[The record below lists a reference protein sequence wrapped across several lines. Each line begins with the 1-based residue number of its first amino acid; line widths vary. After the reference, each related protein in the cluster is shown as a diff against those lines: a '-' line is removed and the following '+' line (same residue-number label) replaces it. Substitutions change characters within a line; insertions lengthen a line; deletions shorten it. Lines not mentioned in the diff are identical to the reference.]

1 MTLTLFYTI
10 VGFALAGYSVIAN
23 DSIQTLGTF
32 IASKQKWFKWYTLAS
47 AASFVMILAITWGWY
62 SNDGDISYGRL
73 TRIPFQEIQWYHA
86 VAPGILLV
94 LTRVGIPVSTTF
106 LVLSAFASTV
116 VLEKMLMKSVV
127 GYGLAATAAYI
138 CWIVISKFINEKL
151 DEVEDKWIGFWR
163 NSVWVT
169 SAWLWWVWL
178 SHDVANIAV
187 YLPRQ
192 IDVNLLLIVLAYF
205 TALLFYIFYIHG
217 GTIQK
222 VVLEKTGTRYAR
234 SATIINIIYAA
245 VLYYFKELN
254 EGYGLAAVAAYI
266 CWIVVSK
273 FINEKFDEVED
284 KWIGFWRNSVWVT
297 SAWLWWVWL
306 SHDVANIAVYLPRQI
321 DVNLLLIVL
330 AYFTALLFY
339 IFYINGGT
347 IQKVVLD
354 KTGTRYARS
363 ATIINVIYAA
373 VLYYF
378 KELNDL
384 PMSTTWVFVGLLCG
398 RELAISTMNKDYK
411 FKYVFPLIGKDFLK
425 MTIGLT
431 VSVAIVLAI
440 HYIIIPNNWF

>member
-1 MTLTLFYTI
+1 MELTLIYTI
-10 VGFALAGYSVIAN
+10 IGFGLAGYSVIAN

-62 SNDGDISYGRL
+62 SYDGDISYGRL
-73 TRIPFQEIQWYHA
+73 NRIPFQEIQWYHA
-86 VAPGILLV
+86 VAPAILLV

-106 LVLSAFASTV
+106 LVLSAFASTL
-116 VLEKMLMKSVV
+116 VLEKMLVKSIV
-127 GYGLAATAAYI
+127 GYGIAAAVAYV
-138 CWIVISKFINEKL
+138 CWIVISKFINEKF
-151 DEVEDKWIGFWR
+151 DEVTEDKWISFWR

-169 SAWLWWVWL
+169 SGWLWWVWL

-192 IDVNLLLIVLAYF
+192 LDISLLLIVLAYF
-205 TALLFYIFYIHG
+205 SALIFYIFYIHG
-217 GTIQK
+217 G
-222 VVLEKTGTRYAR
+222 
-234 SATIINIIYAA
+234 
-245 VLYYFKELN
+245 
-254 EGYGLAAVAAYI
+254 
-266 CWIVVSK
+266 
-273 FINEKFDEVED
+273 
-284 KWIGFWRNSVWVT
+284 
-297 SAWLWWVWL
+297 
-306 SHDVANIAVYLPRQI
+306 P
-321 DVNLLLIVL
+321 
-330 AYFTALLFY
+330 
-339 IFYINGGT
+339 

-378 KELNDL
+378 KELNDI

-411 FKYVFPLIGKDFLK
+411 FKYVFPLIGKDFAK
-425 MTIGLT
+425 MIFGLS

-440 HYIIIPNNWF
+440 HYYIIPKGLY

>member
-1 MTLTLFYTI
+1 MELTLVYTI

-47 AASFVMILAITWGWY
+47 AASIVMIFALAWGWY
-62 SNDGDISYGRL
+62 SYDGDISYGRL

-86 VAPGILLV
+86 VAPAILLL

-116 VLEKMLMKSVV
+116 VLEKMLLKSVV
-127 GYGLAATAAYI
+127 GYGLAAMVAYI
-138 CWIVISKFINEKL
+138 AWIVVSKFINEKL
-151 DEVEDKWIGFWR
+151 DEVDEKYIGFWR

-169 SAWLWWVWL
+169 SGWLWWVWL

-192 IDVNLLLIVLAYF
+192 LDITILLTVMAYF
-205 TALLFYIFYIHG
+205 TVLLFYIFYIQG
-217 GTIQK
+217 GRIQT

-234 SATIINIIYAA
+234 SATIIN
-245 VLYYFKELN
+245 
-254 EGYGLAAVAAYI
+254 
-266 CWIVVSK
+266 
-273 FINEKFDEVED
+273 
-284 KWIGFWRNSVWVT
+284 
-297 SAWLWWVWL
+297 
-306 SHDVANIAVYLPRQI
+306 
-321 DVNLLLIVL
+321 
-330 AYFTALLFY
+330 
-339 IFYINGGT
+339 
-347 IQKVVLD
+347 
-354 KTGTRYARS
+354 
-363 ATIINVIYAA
+363 VIYAG
-373 VLYYF
+373 VLFYF

-425 MTIGLT
+425 MIFGLS
-431 VSVAIVLAI
+431 VSVGIVLAI

>member
-1 MTLTLFYTI
+1 MELTLIYTI
-10 VGFALAGYSVIAN
+10 VGFGLAGYSVIAN

-62 SNDGDISYGRL
+62 SYDGDISYGRL
-73 TRIPFQEIQWYHA
+73 NRIPFQEIQWYHA

-116 VLEKMLMKSVV
+116 VLEKMLVKSIV
-127 GYGLAATAAYI
+127 GYGIAAAVAYL
-138 CWIVISKFINEKL
+138 CWVIISKFINEKF
-151 DEVEDKWIGFWR
+151 DEVTEDKWISFWR

-169 SAWLWWVWL
+169 SGWLWWVWL

-192 IDVNLLLIVLAYF
+192 LDVSLLLIVLAYF
-205 TALLFYIFYIHG
+205 SILIFYIFYIHG
-217 GTIQK
+217 G
-222 VVLEKTGTRYAR
+222 
-234 SATIINIIYAA
+234 
-245 VLYYFKELN
+245 
-254 EGYGLAAVAAYI
+254 
-266 CWIVVSK
+266 
-273 FINEKFDEVED
+273 
-284 KWIGFWRNSVWVT
+284 
-297 SAWLWWVWL
+297 
-306 SHDVANIAVYLPRQI
+306 P
-321 DVNLLLIVL
+321 
-330 AYFTALLFY
+330 
-339 IFYINGGT
+339 

-378 KELNDL
+378 KELNDI

-411 FKYVFPLIGKDFLK
+411 FKYVFPLIGKDFAK
-425 MTIGLT
+425 MIFGLS

-440 HYIIIPNNWF
+440 HYYIIPKGFY

>member
-1 MTLTLFYTI
+1 MELTLIYTVI
-10 VGFALAGYSVIAN
+10 GFGLAGYSVIAN

-47 AASFVMILAITWGWY
+47 AASFVMIIAITWGWY
-62 SNDGDISYGRL
+62 SYDGDISYGRL
-73 TRIPFQEIQWYHA
+73 NRIPYQEIQWYHA
-86 VAPGILLV
+86 VAPAILLV

-116 VLEKMLMKSVV
+116 VLEKMLVKSIV
-127 GYGLAATAAYI
+127 GYGIAAVVAYI
-138 CWIVISKFINEKL
+138 CWIVISKFINEKF
-151 DEVEDKWIGFWR
+151 DEVTEDKWITFWR
-163 NSVWVT
+163 NSVWAT
-169 SAWLWWVWL
+169 SGWLWWVWL

-192 IDVNLLLIVLAYF
+192 LDSSLLLLVLSYF
-205 TALLFYIFYIHG
+205 SALIFYIFYIHG
-217 GTIQK
+217 G
-222 VVLEKTGTRYAR
+222 
-234 SATIINIIYAA
+234 
-245 VLYYFKELN
+245 
-254 EGYGLAAVAAYI
+254 
-266 CWIVVSK
+266 
-273 FINEKFDEVED
+273 
-284 KWIGFWRNSVWVT
+284 
-297 SAWLWWVWL
+297 
-306 SHDVANIAVYLPRQI
+306 P
-321 DVNLLLIVL
+321 
-330 AYFTALLFY
+330 
-339 IFYINGGT
+339 

-411 FKYVFPLIGKDFLK
+411 FKYVFPLIGKDFAK
-425 MTIGLT
+425 MVFGLS

-440 HYIIIPNNWF
+440 HYYIIPKGLY